1 MSRGLS
7 GFLLDAVWLY
17 LTDSTDRKRPQN
29 AMLMTD
35 TSDVRIGRR
44 TVLATTAATAGRG
57 RLGSTTPAGYAGT
70 LTLGVEQG

>member
-1 MSRGLS
+1 
-7 GFLLDAVWLY
+7 
-17 LTDSTDRKRPQN
+17 
-29 AMLMTD
+29 MTD